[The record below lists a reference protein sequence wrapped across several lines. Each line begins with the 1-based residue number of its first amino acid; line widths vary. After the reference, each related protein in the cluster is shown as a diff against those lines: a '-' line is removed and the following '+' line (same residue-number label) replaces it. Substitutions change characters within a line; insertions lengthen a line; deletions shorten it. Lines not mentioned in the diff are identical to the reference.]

1 MVHRTAH
8 YEVVLD
14 LGHARLEVRT
24 SSGLLVLDVP
34 LDSAVDA
41 WGHPEAGGQAMGE
54 LVETSRDG
62 STVLILEVG
71 SDVWRRKEIEVEL
84 GADHVVYRVRVAG
97 DGQRVLDAGYFVD
110 RARPPGV
117 TGMTSVYAPRFDWF
131 DAEPRV
137 APDREESLG
146 VQQWL
151 SPPPLTYVL
160 SGDEG
165 EGVESVWCAVVPEPG
180 AYDFQSFDYTGGRG
194 PSFRLT
200 YEAHTVVDG
209 VLDLPAL
216 VLGFGA
222 GPGNDAV
229 GASVTWARDRRFL
242 PAISRSEVPAWWSEP
257 IFCGWGQM
265 RYDYRRD
272 HQGHENGNFINVT
285 SYCTELRYRN
295 YLTALEEAGV
305 NPGTIVVDMGWA
317 REAARAAPDPDRWAD
332 LRGFVNEQHARGRKV
347 LLWFTPFVA
356 EGLPV
361 EACMTLGD
369 EIVAP
374 DPTSPVYAQILA
386 AELHTMLSSEP
397 GCLNADGLKIDFTQC
412 VPSEDGRFVNRMQHF
427 GGLINESDVTLMY
440 PRLSTG
446 RTSLVT
452 THGSAWGIEIVRR
465 AMELVHRG
473 AKSAKPDAMV
483 MAHTANPY
491 FADVVDVLR
500 LNDLDGDCQDVL
512 GVMSNR
518 AALAAICSPQWL
530 IDTDDDLMV
539 DRDRWLAYAELQPHL
554 GIPDTYYATGIA
566 QSMEAIRPE
575 DYADLRRIWA
585 GYRESRAASRRQP
598 Q

>member
-1 MVHRTAH
+1 MVHRTTH
-8 YEVVLD
+8 YEVCLD
-14 LGHARLEVRT
+14 VEQARLEVRT
-24 SSGLLVLDVP
+24 ASGLLVLDVP
-34 LDSAVDA
+34 LDSAIDA
-41 WGHPEAGGQAMGE
+41 WGHTEEGGQLVGE
-54 LVETSRDG
+54 VAETSRDG
-62 STVLILEVG
+62 RTVLTVEVG
-71 SDVWRRKEIEVEL
+71 SDVWDRKEIELEL
-84 GADHVVYRVRVAG
+84 GDGYLVYRVRVHG
-97 DGQRVLDAGYFVD
+97 DGKRVLDAGYFVD
-110 RARPPGV
+110 RGRPAGS
-117 TGMTSVYAPRFDWF
+117 TEATAVYVPRFDWF
-131 DAEPRV
+131 DAQISV
-137 APDREESLG
+137 TPDQEESLAA
-146 VQQWL
+146 QQWL

-160 SGDEG
+160 GAETETG
-165 EGVESVWCAVVPEPG
+165 TESVWCAVVPEPG
-180 AYDFQSFDYTGGRG
+180 RYDFQSFDYTGGRG

-200 YEAHTVVDG
+200 YEAHTLVEG

-229 GASVTWARDRRFL
+229 GASVAWARAHGFL
-242 PAISRSEVPAWWSEP
+242 PPVGRSEVPAWWSEP

-295 YLTALEEAGV
+295 YLTALDEAGV
-305 NPGTIVVDMGWA
+305 DPGTIVIDMGWA

-332 LRGFVNEQHARGRKV
+332 LRGFVDEQHARGRKV

-356 EGLPV
+356 QGLPV
-361 EACMTLGD
+361 EACMTLDG

-374 DPTSPVYAQILA
+374 DPTSPLYAQILA
-386 AELHTMLSSEP
+386 AELRTMLSGEA
-397 GCLNADGLKIDFTQC
+397 GCLDADGLKIDFTQC
-412 VPSEDGRFVNRMQHF
+412 VPSEDGRFVNRVQHF
-427 GGLINESDVTLMY
+427 GGLINETDPTSMY

-452 THGSAWGIEIVRR
+452 THAPAWGIEIVRR

-500 LNDLDGDCQDVL
+500 LNDLDGECQDVL

-539 DRDRWLAYAELQPHL
+539 DRDRWLAYAELQPQL

-566 QSMEAIRPE
+566 QSMEELRPQ
-575 DYADLRRIWA
+575 DYARLREIWA
-585 GYRESRAASRRQP
+585 GYREGRQTAGA
-598 Q
+598 